1 MFLRELYSPRVKFVI
16 CEGGNLVIG
25 DVEANKIDTSQ
36 RASVV
41 PILDNALSAINS
53 AYAAAHGGKGIWNP
67 KLLASKKFLAG
78 SSFHFFD
85 RTGISDEIFAQV
97 KKTVGDID
105 TMIDAN
111 KRDDI
116 VAWLSS
122 LGPGA
127 AIGPARFVGFD
138 DKDPTQVLTLWSF
151 PDIVIQNDAGEQFP
165 INIQIDLE
173 MKEYED
179 DGPSE
184 WSRFS
189 TSSSWEDLNAGI
201 KGVFHK
207 YLIQSMT
214 GLTAQ
219 DFMLRKLVGRGKA
232 RAPQDI
238 PTRDNMYSFAIKSK
252 EGGGLRPK
260 YDPVIDPKTGAQEVV
275 DGLPV
280 FEPRATT
287 GYEKNLGKIFQTIF
301 GSRMKPKQLNA
312 EKEKF
317 WSFVGILDLIKN
329 YLEPEEQSQ
338 VVDNFLEKLFGPS
351 AQGLYASDKQ
361 KDNDEKSAAVVKMF
375 ELLGV
380 RPPENLQQMKQDYY
394 AAYKIRE
401 HTSINEAEAPNY
413 KRQGIKH
420 IYNPGSSTEI
430 SDKDFLVLVRKIK
443 QDLGGKLKG
452 AKVNL
457 KVDGAGIRF
466 GKDESGRPFMM
477 TSRADRPL
485 YADDIGSFA
494 AFNKDRGEEFQARG
508 AKYDRALDT
517 IVNSD
522 FIKALPDDTIVQA
535 EMLYNEMAEKTAGG
549 LKFVN
554 IPYDPRK
561 LGGKMTLV
569 PFMVKVYSTGETH
582 PDEES
587 VLATLN
593 DQSNKD
599 IKIMSNTLPTKD
611 IDVNEIIDPAVNL
624 APDLEATLAPR
635 TKDTPE
641 KQQAREIIA
650 GVKKEFSDFIINNPN
665 ISNKDQLGPNIEGLV
680 IELPGLPPVKVTSQ
694 EMKSAMA
701 AKKAPPPGSENQ
713 PTKTAVVGLGSF
725 VGHRGH
731 QQLFQ
736 FVKDEAEAQGGDPFM
751 FISQAVGVDDPIPG
765 DIKLATWQ
773 KLYPDQQNVF
783 SLVADQPDG
792 SRGSL
797 IKKVEHE
804 LVKPRP
810 GKLPDYNNIIIMVG
824 SDRGGMEKQAAHLQN
839 RLNKFPGYE
848 NVKISLKT
856 TPREEEAGG
865 TGVNF
870 TAMRNVLKDT
880 TKSPSDQFAVWR
892 KAFDPALDDN
902 WVKYLMTVAREG
914 MGITPNK
921 NLEES
926 VMSEIDLEVGDKLDR
941 AISLYKKGRI
951 DSEVLGDFT
960 VKLAGNVSKKL
971 KLDRDAVQSVINDYI
986 DNMLNDLDEEAAGV
1000 GIITKQNTTA
1010 DVGPGTLG
1018 KMLRNLKLA

>member
-1 MFLRELYSPRVKFVI
+1 MFLRELYNPKAKFLI
-16 CEGGNLVIG
+16 YEGGNLVIG
-25 DVEANKIDTSQ
+25 NVEANKIDTTQ

-53 AYAAAHGGKGIWNP
+53 AYAASHNGKGIWNP

-85 RTGISDEIFAQV
+85 RTGISDEIFAQK

-111 KRDDI
+111 KRNEI
-116 VAWLSS
+116 EAWLSS
-122 LGPGA
+122 LSPGT
-127 AIGPARFVGFD
+127 AIGPARWVGFD
-138 DKDPTQVLTLWSF
+138 NKDPTQILTLWSF
-151 PDIVIQNDAGEQFP
+151 PDIVIQNNAGKQFP

-173 MKEYED
+173 MKDYEND
-179 DGPSE
+179 EPSE

-189 TSSSWEDLNAGI
+189 TSSSWEDLSFGI

-219 DFMLRKLVGRGKA
+219 DFMLRKLAGRGKA
-232 RAPQDI
+232 RAPQDT

-260 YDPVIDPKTGAQEVV
+260 YDPVIDPKTGEQEVV

-301 GSRMKPKQLNA
+301 GSRMEPEQLEK

-317 WSFVGILDLIKN
+317 WSFVGILDLMKN
-329 YLEPEEQSQ
+329 YLTPEEQNE
-338 VVDNFLEKLFGPS
+338 VVERFIEKLFAPG
-351 AQGLYASDKQ
+351 AQGLYASDKE
-361 KDNDEKSAAVVKMF
+361 KDHDEKSAATNKMF
-375 ELLGV
+375 ELLGIQTP
-380 RPPENLQQMKQDYY
+380 RNLEQMKKDYY
-394 AAYKIRE
+394 DAYKIRE
-401 HTSINEAEAPNY
+401 SVDITEAEAPNY

-430 SDKDFLVLVRKIK
+430 SDRDFLTLVRKIK
-443 QDLGGKLKG
+443 QDLGGRLKG

-494 AFNKDRGEEFQARG
+494 AFNKDRGEEFQQRG

-522 FIKALPDDTIVQA
+522 FINVVPDDAIVQA
-535 EMLYNEMAEKTAGG
+535 EMLYNEMAEKTDAG

-554 IPYDPRK
+554 IPYDPKK
-561 LGGKMTLV
+561 LGTKMTLV
-569 PFMVKVYSTGETH
+569 PFMIKVYSTGETH
-582 PDEES
+582 PQEEEILDE
-587 VLATLN
+587 LN
-593 DQSNKD
+593 KQSNND

-611 IDVNEIIDPAVNL
+611 IDINNIIDPAVNL
-624 APDLEATLAPR
+624 SPELEATLAPR
-635 TKDTPE
+635 TKETPE
-641 KQQAREIIA
+641 KQKAKEIIS
-650 GVKKEFSDFIINNPN
+650 GVKKELSDFIINNPN
-665 ISNKDQLGPNIEGLV
+665 ISGKDQLGPNIEGLV

-701 AKKAPPPGSENQ
+701 AKRVAPQGSDNQ
-713 PTKTAVVGLGSF
+713 PTKTAVVALGSF

-731 QQLFQ
+731 QQLYD
-736 FVKDEAEAQGGDPFM
+736 FVEQEAKAQGGDPFV

-773 KLYPDQQNVF
+773 KIYPDQKDVF
-783 SLVADQPDG
+783 SLVQDQPDG
-792 SRGSL
+792 TRGSL
-797 IKKVEHE
+797 MKKVEHE
-804 LVKPRP
+804 LIKPRP

-824 SDRGGMEKQAAHLQN
+824 SDRGSMDKQAAHLQN

-848 NVKISLKT
+848 NVKITLKT
-856 TPREEEAGG
+856 TPREAEAGG

-870 TAMRNVLKDT
+870 TELRNVLKDT
-880 TKSPSDQFAVWR
+880 SKSASEQFAKWR
-892 KAFDPALDDN
+892 SSFDPALDDK
-902 WVKYLMTVAREG
+902 WIKYLITVARKN
-914 MGITPNK
+914 MGISSNK
-921 NLEES
+921 DLKES
-926 VMSEIDLEVGDKLDR
+926 VMSEIDMQIGNKLDR
-941 AISLYKKGRI
+941 AISLYNRGRI

-960 VKLAGNVSKKL
+960 IKLANNVAKKL
-971 KLDRDAVQSVINDYI
+971 NLDQDNVQAVINDYV
-986 DNMLNDLDEEAAGV
+986 DNALSDLDEEAAGV